1 MRQPIYLTVRVRH
14 DMNEQMSIS
23 SQNTLETYLRN
34 CQIRLDKGDL
44 KGARRHFKCA
54 LSIVKDKLK
63 LFSLLDLTKGGEL
76 IK

>member
-23 SQNTLETYLRN
+23 SRNTLETYLRN
-34 CQIRLDKGDL
+34 CQTRLDKGDL
-44 KGARRHFKCA
+44 KSARRYFECA

-63 LFSLLDLTKGGEL
+63 FFLYWT
-76 IK
+76 